1 MKVHKLDVPHCM
13 AGEGPVW
20 DVAEQA
26 LYFVDIVGRKVHRH
40 DPVSSRNR
48 SWEVPK
54 VIGSLALRERGR
66 AISWRCRMACM
77 RSTSTVAR

>member
-1 MKVHKLDVPHCM
+1 MRVHKVDALHCM

-40 DPVSSRNR
+40 DPATRQQPAAGKCPR
-48 SWEVPK
+48 
-54 VIGSLALRERGR
+54 
-66 AISWRCRMACM
+66 
-77 RSTSTVAR
+77 